1 MKPTIAKCHQGLGGK
16 ALLLATAVLGLAP
29 AAGLA
34 QNSLVGDVPDLPDEH
49 AAIARRGERLS
60 FPSPA
65 EYFRVLA
72 KATNPRWRTWYRE
85 LDAVPPTDR
94 SKVSA
99 GLGFLV
105 AEAHLAAMARDE
117 QRLHNVCLELGAHMK
132 ILGFKDALAPV
143 IANIEARVLVSN
155 WNAVHM
161 DLEILAAEA
170 VEELLRQRDED
181 SARLATLGLWVRVM
195 HVGSGVVAGGEVED
209 LSLAAGGEG
218 LPQRLAEIAAGI
230 SEKAR
235 EGEPLA
241 LIMRQGEKVARIWA
255 REKFEAGRVFTVEE
269 VKDTHARCAAIVA
282 HLSAS

>member
-1 MKPTIAKCHQGLGGK
+1 M
-16 ALLLATAVLGLAP
+16 LATAVLSLAP
-29 AAGLA
+29 VAVLA
-34 QNSLVGDVPDLPDEH
+34 QERLVADVPDLPDEH

-72 KATNPRWRTWYRE
+72 RATNPRWRTWYRE
-85 LDAVPPTDR
+85 LAAVPPTDR

-99 GLGFLV
+99 GLGFLI

-143 IANIEARVLVSN
+143 IANVEARVLASN

-181 SARLATLGLWVRVM
+181 SARLATLGLWMRVM
-195 HVGSGVVAGGEVED
+195 HVGSGVVAGGEVKD

-218 LPQRLAEIAAGI
+218 LPQRLAEVAAGI
-230 SEKAR
+230 SEKAK
-235 EGEPLA
+235 ETEPLA
-241 LIMRQGEKVARIWA
+241 LMMRQGEKVARIWS

-269 VKDTHARCAAIVA
+269 VKDTHDRCATIVS
-282 HLSAS
+282 HLSAG